1 MQIGTI
7 HGISLSLLKKGGIFM
22 ENFDILENSK
32 TKDFVRF
39 IMALSV
45 GILLALSSV
54 LVLGII
60 SL

>member
-7 HGISLSLLKKGGIFM
+7 HGVSLSIFKQGGVCM

>member
-7 HGISLSLLKKGGIFM
+7 HGDRLSIIKQGRIFM

-39 IMALSV
+39 VLALSV
-45 GILLALSSV
+45 GVVLALSSV

>member
-7 HGISLSLLKKGGIFM
+7 HGDRLSVIKQRRIFM

-39 IMALSV
+39 VLALSV
-45 GILLALSSV
+45 GVVLALSSV

>member
-1 MQIGTI
+1 MEINFQ
-7 HGISLSLLKKGGIFM
+7 LLNKGGIFM

-39 IMALSV
+39 VLALSV
-45 GILLALSSV
+45 GVVLALSSV

>member
-7 HGISLSLLKKGGIFM
+7 HGVSLSIFKQGGVFM

-32 TKDFVRF
+32 TKDFLRF
-39 IMALSV
+39 VTALSV
-45 GILLALSSV
+45 GVVLAHSSV

>member
-7 HGISLSLLKKGGIFM
+7 HGINLSLLKKGGIFM